1 MAPRYANLFMGYLEK
16 DLLEKSPHKPLAW
29 FRYIDDVFIIWT
41 HGRDELDD
49 FLKLANDNAYG
60 MIFEVSE
67 DSVSES
73 SVPFLDVKVIL
84 QGGKLHSDLYIK
96 PTDKF
101 QYLDFKSCHPH
112 HQKANLPFALA
123 LRIRRI
129 CSNTTDFKDHCDKL
143 ATRLRSRGYKMGLI
157 KDGIRKA
164 SGITRAEALTPS
176 HQQQNQDR
184 VIFSTTYNPMLP
196 NIKERLHALEP
207 ILQASERCREVFQ
220 QPPIIAYR
228 RNRSL
233 NDIIVSRRL
242 PPDTQVASQ
251 VHRIIDKTSNICE
264 ICGRSFKSGKG
275 KMGHIALTHNKKK
288 ANDQQEKKPGFH
300 KCNDK
305 RCNLCNHNS
314 KATFG
319 STINITATGQVF
331 DIKQFM
337 TCKSH
342 LH

>member
-1 MAPRYANLFMGYLEK
+1 
-16 DLLEKSPHKPLAW
+16 
-29 FRYIDDVFIIWT
+29 
-41 HGRDELDD
+41 
-49 FLKLANDNAYG
+49 
-60 MIFEVSE
+60 
-67 DSVSES
+67 
-73 SVPFLDVKVIL
+73 
-84 QGGKLHSDLYIK
+84 
-96 PTDKF
+96 
-101 QYLDFKSCHPH
+101 
-112 HQKANLPFALA
+112 
-123 LRIRRI
+123 
-129 CSNTTDFKDHCDKL
+129 
-143 ATRLRSRGYKMGLI
+143 
-157 KDGIRKA
+157 
-164 SGITRAEALTPS
+164 
-176 HQQQNQDR
+176 
-184 VIFSTTYNPMLP
+184 MLP

-288 ANDQQEKKPGFH
+288 ANDQQEKQPGFH

-319 STINITATGQVF
+319 STINVTATGQVF
-331 DIKQFM
+331 DIKQYM

-342 LH
+342 NLIYCVTCTKCRDQYIGETEQELHDRSVGHLYDIRKNRPGLPYVTHFQGCGIEHYSIIGVEQLRKEDTPIRKQREIFYKKLFKVRIK